1 MTGAE
6 AEGSDIL
13 SAVPVEDVMP
23 ETQGATGGAPEPME
37 VAVGEAAA
45 TTGGE
50 GGDALPEPA
59 LEVVVLSSE
68 IHDVEPIRSAPMTGA
83 ATSSRGGTELLADDL
98 VDPAT
103 VARHLEAVRQA
114 EQWMKVSNRHL

>member
-1 MTGAE
+1 MIGAE
-6 AEGSDIL
+6 AEASDIP
-13 SAVPVEDVMP
+13 SAVPVEDVTP
-23 ETQGATGGAPEPME
+23 ETQGAAGRAPPPME

-50 GGDALPEPA
+50 GDDALPEPA
-59 LEVVVLSSE
+59 LEVVVHSPE
-68 IHDVEPIRSAPMTGA
+68 IHDAKPIRSAPMSEA

-114 EQWMKVSNRHL
+114 EQWMKVSS